1 MSEKEKAEKAAAEV
15 VKVVAGKA
23 RYWCAVMYPENML
36 ENWQEIIGDKL
47 GLPYCYCVHDK
58 DHLAEYKAGIEAE
71 GHDSRKLHVHI
82 IIAFPNT
89 TTYKT
94 AYNTFQ
100 RLAIPGRKA
109 LPWCEA
115 VNTIRNKYEYLIH
128 NTETAKKQKKFQYS
142 PKERICGNN
151 FDIGNF
157 EQVSQAE
164 KDEMALELV
173 KLILEK
179 EFVNFA
185 EFVSYVLCNFD
196 KEYFGVIKT
205 NSGLFERLCKGNYQK
220 FVCMFLQKHPE
231 ILSKERKNEE
241 KAHEN
246 EEKTHEFCCPE
257 CGSEHVVKNG
267 KTQAGSSRWRC
278 KACGKS
284 FV

>member
-1 MSEKEKAEKAAAEV
+1 MSEKEKAEKAVAEV

-94 AYNTFQ
+94 AFNTFQ

-128 NTETAKKQKKFQYS
+128 NTETAKKQKKYQYS

-151 FDIGNF
+151 FDIGSF
-157 EQVSQAE
+157 EQISQSE
-164 KDEMALELV
+164 KDEMALELA

-185 EFVSYVLCNFD
+185 DFVSYVLCNFD
-196 KEYFGVIKT
+196 KEYFGIIKT
-205 NSGLFERLCKGNYQK
+205 NSGLFERLCKGVYQK
-220 FVCMFLQKHPE
+220 FVVMSTQKPTE
-231 ILSKERKNEE
+231 IFVRVNKNG
-241 KAHEN
+241 ANDNEN
-246 EEKTHEFCCPE
+246 GANDNENYCPD

-267 KTQAGSSRWRC
+267 KTQAGSQVWKC
-278 KACGKS
+278 KACGKR
-284 FV
+284 FA